1 MNFQPSP
8 LVICS
13 LQGWLDLN
21 RISVVDKLLATG
33 GALSSSFFFFLFFKK
48 RDNRS
53 FALEEK
59 KTSVGLGVSRLS
71 SYGQTRGADSSTSEL
86 FFFQKFNQSTP
97 YFLYIITLHYFFKI
111 SINTPPSLSLFHLF
125 CFMFKKL
132 IFIILQFLMFQRDCF
147 NLSFKSSLDLI

>member
-33 GALSSSFFFFLFFKK
+33 GALSSSFVFFFFLRKGIY
-48 RDNRS
+48 NRS
-53 FALEEK
+53 FALEEKKK

-86 FFFQKFNQSTP
+86 FFFKNLINPLPIFYILLLCIIFLKFQ
-97 YFLYIITLHYFFKI
+97 LI
-111 SINTPPSLSLFHLF
+111 PPHLSLFDFFVSYLKSYFLLF
-125 CFMFKKL
+125 C
-132 IFIILQFLMFQRDCF
+132 
-147 NLSFKSSLDLI
+147 SF

>member
-33 GALSSSFFFFLFFKK
+33 GALSSSFVFCFFFKK

-53 FALEEK
+53 FALEEKKK

-71 SYGQTRGADSSTSEL
+71 SYGQTREADSSTSEL
-86 FFFQKFNQSTP
+86 FFFKNLINPLPIF
-97 YFLYIITLHYFFKI
+97 YILLLCIIFFKFQLI
-111 SINTPPSLSLFHLF
+111 PHLSLFDLF
-125 CFMFKKL
+125 CFIFKKL
-132 IFIILQFLMFQRDCF
+132 LFIILYFLMFKEILLIYLL
-147 NLSFKSSLDLI
+147 NLLQI

>member
-33 GALSSSFFFFLFFKK
+33 GALSSSFVFFFFLRKGITGHLLLRKK
-48 RDNRS
+48 
-53 FALEEK
+53 K
-59 KTSVGLGVSRLS
+59 KKISVGLGVSRIS
-71 SYGQTRGADSSTSEL
+71 SYGQTREADSSTSEF

-111 SINTPPSLSLFHLF
+111 SINTPPISLSLIFFVSYLKSYFLLF
-125 CFMFKKL
+125 C
-132 IFIILQFLMFQRDCF
+132 
-147 NLSFKSSLDLI
+147 SF